1 MASNIYDRLLQYIEL
16 VIIWSVIVCSS
27 YPLNK
32 TCSLNQ
38 NWFDKNQF
46 MICKREA
53 IIERFFMGKW
63 TLDRHQKKITNYL
76 VIFFLTFFFC
86 NLRNKVNNLWLSQKL
101 QITFAFIFIPDYTK
115 KLLKINSISSGG
127 IFLKNDAIFLL

>member
-1 MASNIYDRLLQYIEL
+1 MVVELEWLRGEGTFLKAICFKWLLTYMYDKLLQYIKL

-32 TCSLNQ
+32 TCNLNQ

-63 TLDRHQKKITNYL
+63 TLDRHQKNHQL
-76 VIFFLTFFFC
+76 FGDFF
-86 NLRNKVNNLWLSQKL
+86 S
-101 QITFAFIFIPDYTK
+101 
-115 KLLKINSISSGG
+115 
-127 IFLKNDAIFLL
+127 

>member
-1 MASNIYDRLLQYIEL
+1 MAYNIYDELLQCIKL
-16 VIIWSVIVCSS
+16 VIIWNVIVCSS

-32 TCSLNQ
+32 TCNLNQ
-38 NWFDKNQF
+38 NWFHKNQF

-53 IIERFFMGKW
+53 IIERFFLWENG
-63 TLDRHQKKITNYL
+63 QAPKKSPFIWWF
-76 VIFFLTFFFC
+76 FFLNIFC
-86 NLRNKVNNLWLSQKL
+86 DSRNKVNNLWLSQKL